1 MERSDGKEKNL
12 VIIFIVGE
20 FVSPQNNV
28 RTLSLET
35 AREKSGKAQLRR
47 QEV

>member
-1 MERSDGKEKNL
+1 MAKSDGKEKIL

-20 FVSPQNNV
+20 FVSPQMNV
-28 RTLSLET
+28 RALSLET
-35 AREKSGKAQLRR
+35 ARKESGTAQLRR